1 MILFYRKRGLIGFFR
16 LVKNM
21 ILFPVF
27 ISEKNEQRQKI
38 MDILIQVSSGYV
50 DTIIPSLNMALKL
63 KSEEQM

>member
-16 LVKNM
+16 FVKNM

>member
-16 LVKNM
+16 SVKNM